1 MSNSKYIRTLVLQ
14 YKPDHDSKKT
24 VSKLESILI
33 KHNVEKNTIVI
44 CPELSIQD
52 YMCIKKDKRLF
63 NKAISINSSF
73 IIQLKAIAKKYRIIL
88 CITIFEKFKDKYFNK
103 LIVINSEG
111 DIILKYNKKKIP
123 SESCYQEKFYFD
135 NASNNFKFFEVD
147 GNKIGVLICWDQWH
161 HESYAYMKKNNINL
175 IVCPTAIGQCKVN
188 KKMITIFNEKKK
200 WFEVIKSNSLMI
212 NTPVVICNRIGIESH
227 GNSSISFWG
236 NSFITDSNGN
246 LVKKAGSSEGVLYHK
261 FMIRDQ
267 ITAKRLWN
275 FID

>member
-1 MSNSKYIRTLVLQ
+1 MA
-14 YKPDHDSKKT
+14 P
-24 VSKLESILI
+24 
-33 KHNVEKNTIVI
+33 
-44 CPELSIQD
+44 
-52 YMCIKKDKRLF
+52 
-63 NKAISINSSF
+63 
-73 IIQLKAIAKKYRIIL
+73 RII
-88 CITIFEKFKDKYFNK
+88 CIYE
-103 LIVINSEG
+103 
-111 DIILKYNKKKIP
+111 
-123 SESCYQEKFYFD
+123 
-135 NASNNFKFFEVD
+135 
-147 GNKIGVLICWDQWH
+147 
-161 HESYAYMKKNNINL
+161 KNNINL